1 MRTDLTQEIAG
12 HQVRGVVTIGALEEM
27 IGTRTWGEF
36 TAALDSGDP
45 RITRTVL
52 RAALKAAG
60 DLRPLEVAA
69 EVDRLI
75 EAAGVYECHAFALR
89 LINDALNKAET
100 ARKNSPAAA
109 PIEAAAATV
118 ETSLSE

>member
-12 HQVRGVVTIGALEEM
+12 CQVRGVVTIGALEEM
-27 IGTRTWGEF
+27 IGAKSWAEF
-36 TAALDSGDP
+36 TAALDGGDP
-45 RITRTVL
+45 RITRVVL
-52 RAALKAAG
+52 RAAIKAAG
-60 DLRPLEVAA
+60 DLKPLEVSA

-109 PIEAAAATV
+109 PNEATAA
-118 ETSLSE
+118 ETTPSE